1 MPPMMGD
8 VAPATGMDQN
18 AQGNGSQDSAR
29 QGLEQVM
36 GQIRDLGQS
45 LQAIG
50 SAVPAFGPEVQQ
62 IQQILKRM
70 VVKAAQQAPKQ
81 TASTQAIPGG

>member
-1 MPPMMGD
+1 MGE
-8 VAPATGMDQN
+8 VAPNTGMDQT
-18 AQGNGSQDSAR
+18 AQGNGGQDGAR

-50 SAVPAFGPEVQQ
+50 TAVPAFGPEVQQ

-81 TASTQAIPGG
+81 TASAAALPGGG